1 MYSSGVSI
9 ILPTYNRGKIIN
21 KSILSVLEQS
31 YINWELIVVDD
42 GSVDD
47 TEKIINN
54 FEDSR
59 IKYFKTKSNNGV
71 SKARNIGIKMAKYN
85 YIAFQDSDDQW
96 KKDKLQKQVDYL
108 ESHPEYGMVYS
119 KFKRYYQNG
128 VKCVVPDKQ
137 IGEREGD
144 LFGTLLINNVVGT
157 PTIMVRKTVL
167 DEVGY
172 FDENITALEDW
183 ELVLRISEK
192 SRIGYI
198 PEILVDA
205 YQTTGSI
212 SYDGTGYYETRCKM
226 LAKYNGIMQKS
237 GLFDIV
243 VNNLF
248 LEAQEQNVLDPVKQL
263 LLKYIELFNTKGIK

>member
-9 ILPTYNRGKIIN
+9 ILPTYNRGTIIN

-119 KFKRYYQNG
+119 KFKR
-128 VKCVVPDKQ
+128 
-137 IGEREGD
+137 
-144 LFGTLLINNVVGT
+144 
-157 PTIMVRKTVL
+157 
-167 DEVGY
+167 
-172 FDENITALEDW
+172 
-183 ELVLRISEK
+183 
-192 SRIGYI
+192 
-198 PEILVDA
+198 
-205 YQTTGSI
+205 
-212 SYDGTGYYETRCKM
+212 
-226 LAKYNGIMQKS
+226 
-237 GLFDIV
+237 
-243 VNNLF
+243 
-248 LEAQEQNVLDPVKQL
+248 
-263 LLKYIELFNTKGIK
+263 